1 MVRNNWKI
9 WNIFFRSLRSKIM
22 TKLLSVREVVE
33 ITGWSKSS
41 VYKLIDSGDLQSVH
55 IPMTP
60 IRVPADSLD
69 NLISQNIKGDL
80 NG

>member
-1 MVRNNWKI
+1 ME
-9 WNIFFRSLRSKIM
+9 NIEVFFRSSRSKDL

-69 NLISQNIKGDL
+69 NLIQQNIKGDL

>member
-1 MVRNNWKI
+1 ME
-9 WNIFFRSLRSKIM
+9 NIEVFFRSSRSKDDM

-41 VYKLIDSGDLQSVH
+41 VYKLIDSGDLQCVH

-69 NLISQNIKGDL
+69 NLIQQNIKGDL

>member
-1 MVRNNWKI
+1 MKYFSEVLGVRT
-9 WNIFFRSLRSKIM
+9 M